1 MNYLSSIITTKQ
13 YYNFIGLLW
22 AYTLLPKMPN
32 YTRGHT
38 NIHMQA
44 HTLTHTNVR
53 IHALTHIHTLAYALA
68 HKLTKTQ
75 IPMHAI

>member
-44 HTLTHTNVR
+44 HTLTQTQMYAYTLSHTY
-53 IHALTHIHTLAYALA
+53 THLHM
-68 HKLTKTQ
+68 
-75 IPMHAI
+75 P